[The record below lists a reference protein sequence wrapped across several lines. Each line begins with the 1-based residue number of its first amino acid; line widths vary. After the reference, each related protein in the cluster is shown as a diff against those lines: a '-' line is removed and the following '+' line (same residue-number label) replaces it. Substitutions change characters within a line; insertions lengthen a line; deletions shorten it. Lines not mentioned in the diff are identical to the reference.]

1 MMNDPHLFT
10 KFIIAIYAFN
20 TARYLWFGLY
30 GNAYYWF
37 AAANITIA
45 ATWFMTFDK

>member
-1 MMNDPHLFT
+1 MDPHLFT
-10 KFIIAIYAFN
+10 KIIILV
-20 TARYLWFGLY
+20 YLANMGYYVYQGLW

-45 ATWFMTFDK
+45 ATWFMDFKV